1 MYIQKM
7 IIIDN
12 EEHLTYKKV
21 RVQRVQDDIFYHE
34 VFILI
39 QFQPYLLKLIESKE
53 IKSVLL
59 TYSLN

>member
-1 MYIQKM
+1 MQKM

-21 RVQRVQDDIFYHE
+21 IVQNDIFYHE

-59 TYSLN
+59 THSLN